1 MKDDIL
7 AGQWKQMKGS
17 LKSWWGQFSDDDF
30 YRIGGQKDRLI
41 GWVQEKYGR
50 SHEQAAQEVDARL
63 QEYTDKYG
71 GAVGNLK
78 AKALDI
84 GETVAGRASEAATAV
99 RSGVEKASSYFQDR
113 TFDSVSSD
121 IVGIVRKYPVQALLL
136 GIGLGIWLAR
146 SGKNKYYTDDGG
158 Q

>member
-1 MKDDIL
+1 MNDDIL

-30 YRIGGQKDRLI
+30 DRIGGQKDRLI

-50 SHEQAAQEVDARL
+50 SHDQAAQEVDARL
-63 QEYTDKYG
+63 KEYSDKYG
-71 GAVGNLK
+71 GTIGDLK

-84 GETVAGRASEAATAV
+84 GETVVGKASEAATAV
-99 RSGVEKASSYFQDR
+99 RSGVERASSYFQEK
-113 TFDSVSSD
+113 TFDSIGSNSTA
-121 IVGIVRKYPVQALLL
+121 IVRKYPVQALLL

-146 SGKNKYYTDDGG
+146 SGKH
-158 Q
+158 